1 MTVYRGVNSKMTCSQ
16 DFPTVL
22 TRAEWEVPAEGTRL
36 GTGEGSC
43 SSVCMFCRGPGAGV
57 AALLVCKTGL
67 IWVNSSRM

>member
-22 TRAEWEVPAEGTRL
+22 TWAEGEVPAEGTRL

-43 SSVCMFCRGPGAGV
+43 SSVCICFVGVQVLELQLCLFVKRG
-57 AALLVCKTGL
+57 LFE
-67 IWVNSSRM
+67 